1 ATLSSV
7 LIQRMAPKARKRS
20 KSTAGS
26 KRKGKGRRSQASTL
40 HGGHHDDI
48 FPLVLTS
55 ATQELF
61 GCCADE
67 DVTKKSPYKL
77 LKKDDIV
84 QDMKTRAAV
93 SDFSPVKQI
102 VLDYP
107 EEEMLLVFD
116 ADFRYGQSFYLV
128 LTPEAKR
135 RILK

>member
-1 ATLSSV
+1 MSMVTLEELQKSTDVVGEAVNDATLSSV
-7 LIQRMAPKARKRS
+7 LIQKMAPKARKRS

-26 KRKGKGRRSQASTL
+26 KRKGK
-40 HGGHHDDI
+40 GHHDDI

-102 VLDYP
+102 VLVRLTHCY
-107 EEEMLLVFD
+107 
-116 ADFRYGQSFYLV
+116 ADHS
-128 LTPEAKR
+128 ED
-135 RILK
+135 